1 MLKRL
6 AFAAIAVA
14 LASGAGILP
23 WLAGAAPAAAS
34 AASTSDEF
42 SLTSPE
48 ATVAV
53 FDLKDMVQ
61 VEIGGVLT
69 PVMRFTMNGATLRGM
84 TLDQACRSSYAI
96 ESSVAA
102 SDTATLSGSA
112 QVDVTTLSFTYGGTT
127 YTLTPGDAVPPGLFP
142 LTGTVTSVSMLGVNL
157 TAHTAQLTGFS
168 TKVVA
173 C

>member
-53 FDLKDMVQ
+53 FDL
-61 VEIGGVLT
+61 
-69 PVMRFTMNGATLRGM
+69 
-84 TLDQACRSSYAI
+84 
-96 ESSVAA
+96 
-102 SDTATLSGSA
+102 
-112 QVDVTTLSFTYGGTT
+112 
-127 YTLTPGDAVPPGLFP
+127 
-142 LTGTVTSVSMLGVNL
+142 
-157 TAHTAQLTGFS
+157 S
-168 TKVVA
+168 TWFK
-173 C
+173 